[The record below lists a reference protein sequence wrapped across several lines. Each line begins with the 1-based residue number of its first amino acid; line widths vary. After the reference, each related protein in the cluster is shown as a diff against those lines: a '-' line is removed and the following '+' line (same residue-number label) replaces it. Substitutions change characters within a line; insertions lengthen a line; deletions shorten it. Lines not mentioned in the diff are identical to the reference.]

1 MNEFFKKLLTKV
13 TALWAGWSL
22 RQKIIIAVIAVVV
35 IGGVFTLFRVSATPV
50 LSAVFSRPITDEN
63 LLNRIVMRIEQE
75 GVKVTY
81 VPDNVVRVADEAT
94 ARRMRVILMSED
106 LVPSKIDP
114 WEMFDQERWTTTDFE
129 RNVRFQRA
137 QEKKIAEHIKAFEGV
152 DDVKLDIVWPKR
164 ELFASMQNPVSVGV
178 TVIPTPGSKITED
191 VKRIEGMQKLL
202 KSMIEGLKDENITIT
217 DNYGNQLNDFEG
229 MKDFDKQA
237 LTERQQKY
245 LMTLEKEYR
254 GKVLALLQQTFSAD
268 RVRDLNIKVD
278 IDYSKET
285 YTRRDILPT
294 MIKERTPG
302 LSYDDSER
310 IIEIPGAETSATTK
324 WKGTGF
330 IPEGPP
336 GTEGQAPPALK
347 DMSNLYGEMEQN
359 TGTKNYV
366 WGERN
371 AQGEKSPKMFD
382 RVTVSVN
389 IDGVWKMKFDA
400 KRNPIITAEGTIDRE
415 YTPVPDKD
423 LRDAEALIRDAI
435 GYNSARGDSVT
446 VKNIQFERKDEFKQE
461 DEAYFRK
468 KQMQLTIIVF
478 IAGLTLMLFGF
489 MLFRTISRE
498 MERRKRLAEEERA
511 RREQM
516 LRESAMAEAE
526 QEGEDVSI
534 STEERTRMQLMES
547 AINLAK
553 EHPEDAAQLIRTWIL
568 EE

>member
-1 MNEFFKKLLTKV
+1 MNEFFKKFFTKV
-13 TALWAGWSL
+13 AALWAGWSL
-22 RQKIIIAVIAVVV
+22 RQKIIIAVIAVVI
-35 IGGVFTLFRVSATPV
+35 IGGVFALFRVSATPV
-50 LSAVFSRPITDEN
+50 LSAVYSRPITDEG
-63 LLNRIVMRIEQE
+63 LLDRIVKRIDQE
-75 GVKVTY
+75 DVKVT
-81 VPDNVVRVADEAT
+81 VSPDKIVQVADPET
-94 ARRMRVILMSED
+94 ARRMRVILINEN
-106 LVPSKIDP
+106 LLPSKIDP
-114 WEMFDQERWTTTDFE
+114 WQIFDQERWTTTDME

-137 QEKKIAEHIKAFEGV
+137 QERKIADHIKAIEGIDNV
-152 DDVKLDIVWPKR
+152 ELNIVWPKK
-164 ELFASMQNPVSVGV
+164 ELFASDQNPVSVGV
-178 TVIPTPGSKITED
+178 TIFPTPGSDIAQDRK
-191 VKRIEGMQKLL
+191 KIEGMQKLL

-217 DNYGNQLNDFEG
+217 DNYGNVLNDFEG
-229 MKDFDKQA
+229 MRDFDKQA
-237 LTERQQKY
+237 LTERQQKF
-245 LMTLEKEYR
+245 LMTQEKKYR
-254 GKVLALLQQTFSAD
+254 GLVLTAIQRIFSED
-268 RVRDLNIKVD
+268 RVRDLNIKFD
-278 IDYSKET
+278 IGFSQES

-294 MIKERTPG
+294 MIKQPTPG

-310 IIEIPGAETSATTK
+310 TMEILVSETNGTTK

-347 DMSNLYGEMEQN
+347 DMSNLYGEMQQDTE
-359 TGTKNYV
+359 TKNYV
-366 WGERN
+366 WGEQN
-371 AQGEKSPKMFD
+371 IQGERSPQID

-389 IDGVWKMKFDA
+389 IDGVWTRKFDS
-400 KRNPIITAEGTIDRE
+400 KRNPIITADGSIERE
-415 YTPVPDKD
+415 YAPIPPED
-423 LRDAEALIRDAI
+423 LEKVRKLICDAI

-446 VKNIQFERKDEFKQE
+446 VTNINVDRSAEFMKE

-468 KQMQLTIIVF
+468 KQMQITIIVF
-478 IAGLTLMLFGF
+478 IAGLTIMLFGF

-498 MERRKRLAEEERA
+498 MERRRRLAEEERA

-534 STEERTRMQLMES
+534 SVEERTRMQLMES